1 MSDKTVLGII
11 LDVEDTAINTR
22 DKTPV
27 SSILS
32 HHGAQGLVGKSG
44 KKETTQFKVVARKSS
59 GADSVFPVQRVWV

>member
-32 HHGAQGLVGKSG
+32 HHGAQGLVGKTG
-44 KKETTQFKVVARKSS
+44 KKETT
-59 GADSVFPVQRVWV
+59 P